1 MISKLTIRNEY
12 KTMIRLLVIVIVAA
26 ELTRSTN
33 HSEEREIE
41 ELINEALQEAFEM
54 SKNLA

>member
-1 MISKLTIRNEY
+1 
-12 KTMIRLLVIVIVAA
+12 MIRLLVIVIVAA